1 MSNQDDLEVNVV
13 DDIVSI
19 GKGIVGIVP
28 IFGPMIGEV
37 IGQIIP
43 RQRIDRITEFIK
55 ILDVRLSDLEMDRDE
70 IAEKMSEEAY
80 INLFEEGIWQAARSS
95 SQERK
100 EYIASLLTNGLTDEA
115 LNDIQQGVLLSLLGE
130 LNDIE
135 ILKLYQYTIKARTDE
150 KFQDK
155 HLVMLA
161 GPHAHMGSGTDII
174 DQNTVH
180 QTYKEK
186 LIRLGLLNRE
196 YKKPK
201 RGEFPEFD
209 EKTGMIKEKSVS
221 LTPLGRLLLKYI
233 DMGDEF

>member
-1 MSNQDDLEVNVV
+1 MSKNDDLEPNIT

-19 GKGIVGIVP
+19 GKGIVGIAP

-43 RQRIDRITEFIK
+43 RQRVDRITEFIK
-55 ILDVRLSDLEMDRDE
+55 LLDVRLSELEMDRDKLAKKM
-70 IAEKMSEEAY
+70 AEEPY
-80 INLFEEGIWQAARSS
+80 VNLFEEGLWQAARSS

-100 EYIASLLTNGLTDEA
+100 EYIASLLANGLTDEA

-161 GPHAHMGSGTDII
+161 GPHAHMGSNTDITN
-174 DQNTVH
+174 QSTVH
-180 QTYKEK
+180 KTYKEK
-186 LIRLGLLNRE
+186 LVRLGLLKRE

-201 RGEFPEFD
+201 RGELPEFD